1 MAKLWQTGAG
11 AQLDPIVE
19 RFLSSIAVDSRLV
32 FEDIECSQA
41 HAIMLGEQG
50 IIPRQDASALV
61 DELAKIR
68 KELET
73 GSLRVDSAAED
84 VHSFLED

>member
-1 MAKLWQTGAG
+1 MGKLWQTSKGKE
-11 AQLDPIVE
+11 LDPIIE
-19 RFLSSIAVDSRLV
+19 QFLSSIESDKRLV

-50 IIPRQDASALV
+50 IIPLQDASLLV

-68 KELET
+68 
-73 GSLRVDSAAED
+73 
-84 VHSFLED
+84 